1 MRNSQEIKVWMLRNG
16 HTIGSITQALGY
28 RNNSCV
34 STTIAGQRHA
44 TRVLQYLLE
53 QGCPARLLD
62 LPARMQKPKNSRRGR
77 NGSRGSSTD

>member
-16 HTIGSITQALGY
+16 HTINSITQALGY
-28 RNNSCV
+28 RNNSSV

-62 LPARMQKPKNSRRGR
+62 LPERMQTPSRRWRRRSG
-77 NGSRGSSTD
+77 GSSRG

>member
-1 MRNSQEIKVWMLRNG
+1 MRNSAEIKVWMLRNG
-16 HTIGSITQALGY
+16 HTINSITQALGY

-62 LPARMQKPKNSRRGR
+62 LPERMRQRTSKRWRSRSGNSSQG
-77 NGSRGSSTD
+77 

>member
-16 HTIGSITQALGY
+16 HTINSITQALGY
-28 RNNSCV
+28 RNNSSV

-53 QGCPARLLD
+53 QGCPERLLD
-62 LPARMQKPKNSRRGR
+62 LPERMRQQTSKRWRSRSGNSSQG
-77 NGSRGSSTD
+77 